1 MNSGF
6 QEEALPKKVN
16 FGVWLKISR
25 YAMRHKWLFLISIFA
40 TLFATFHDAS
50 FIPVMNAASIDLADK
65 IGQGLVTG
73 TNFWLVNVQATFLFG
88 IQVSFPFYVFLI
100 LLVAMLLLRS
110 LSIYISF
117 YFLNL
122 VSMNIVIDLRRDTFE
137 RIQELS
143 FSYFD
148 KNSSGWLIARMQ
160 SDTST
165 LSQTLVWSVNSLLW
179 CGFEIVFS
187 LGTMFSTDWK
197 FSLLVLAS
205 LPIVFVI
212 APLFEK
218 AILVKHRIARQSH
231 SAYVSYLAES
241 IAGAKTIKALS
252 LEKGRIQEEREI
264 ASDLCE
270 KRYKAHLVNAFFNPV
285 LSLISGLMV
294 VLVIFFGNHQIAQGL
309 TTAATVVLFL
319 TFVRNIYDPITGL
332 AETMS
337 EFMASQAGAEKVIQL
352 LEAEVSIHDTPEVIE
367 RYGDLFHPKR
377 ENFPPFHGNIRF
389 ENVTFDYGNG
399 IEVIHPLSLDIPS
412 GQSVA
417 IVGETGSGKTT
428 LVNLLCRFYE
438 PTSGNIYLDEKEYRS
453 LSLGYLRSQIGY
465 VQQTPFVFKGTYAD
479 NIRYGKE
486 DATMEE
492 IIEAAK
498 AVGIHDFI
506 VSEPN
511 GYLTECSLGGDA
523 LSQGQKQLIAFARAL
538 LRNPALLILDEATS
552 SIDTLTE
559 ARLQGTVNAML
570 QGRTSILIA
579 HRLSTVVGCDRILFM
594 DKGTIVEDG
603 SHEELMKKKG
613 QYYDL
618 FMSQFEELSIDVQ
631 MEVFPDAFE
640 GK

>member
-1 MNSGF
+1 MSSGF
-6 QEEALPKKVN
+6 QEEDLPKKVN

-25 YAMRHKWLFLISIFA
+25 YALRHKFLFVVAILG
-40 TLFATFHDAS
+40 TLFSTFHDSS
-50 FIPVMNAASIDLADK
+50 FIPVMNAASIDLADR
-65 IGQGLVTG
+65 IGQGLVME
-73 TNFWLVNVQATFLFG
+73 TNFWLVDVHATFLFG
-88 IQVSFPFYVFLI
+88 IEATFPVYVFVI
-100 LLVAMLLLRS
+100 LLLVGLLLRC
-110 LSIYISF
+110 LAIYVSF
-117 YFLNL
+117 YSLNL
-122 VSMNIVIDLRRDTFE
+122 ISMNIVIDLRRDTFE

-165 LSQTLVWSVNSLLW
+165 LSSTLVWSVNSILW
-179 CGFEIVFS
+179 SAFEIAFS
-187 LGTMFSTDWK
+187 IGTMFSTDWK

-205 LPIVFVI
+205 LPIVFIV

-241 IAGAKTIKALS
+241 ISGAKTIKSLS
-252 LEKGRIQEEREI
+252 LEDSRIQESEAI
-264 ASDLCE
+264 TSDLCE

-285 LSLISGLMV
+285 LSLISGMMV
-294 VLVIFFGNHQIAQGL
+294 VIIIFFGNHQIDRGL

-352 LEAEVSIHDTPEVIE
+352 LEAKVEIKDTPEVIE
-367 RYGDLFHPKR
+367 AYGDIFHPKE
-377 ENFPPFHGNIRF
+377 ENYPPFHGNITF

-399 IEVIHPLSLDIPS
+399 IEVIHPLSLEIPS
-412 GQSVA
+412 GQSIA

-438 PTSGNIYLDEKEYRS
+438 PTSGNIYLDGREYRT
-453 LSLGYLRSQIGY
+453 LSLGYLRHQIGY
-465 VQQTPFVFKGTYAD
+465 VQQNPFVFKGTYAE

-486 DATMEE
+486 DATQEE
-492 IIEAAK
+492 IEAAAK

-506 VSEPN
+506 LSEPD
-511 GYLTECSLGGDA
+511 GYNTECSLGGDA
-523 LSQGQKQLIAFARAL
+523 LSQGQRQLIAFARAL

-559 ARLQGTVNAML
+559 AHLQGAVNKML
-570 QGRTSILIA
+570 KGRTSILIA
-579 HRLSTVVGCDRILFM
+579 HRLSTVVNCDRILFLE
-594 DKGTIVEDG
+594 KGYVVEDG
-603 SHEELMKKKG
+603 SHEELMRKKG
-613 QYYDL
+613 HYYDL

-631 MEVFPDAFE
+631 MEVFPGAFE
-640 GK
+640 A